1 MNGKLLLFGFEELP
15 SVLAV
20 GAAMGPLGVEVV
32 PVARRDYG
40 CPLAVLAGLDERP
53 GPAQPYLG
61 GPLGGRMIVLC
72 GLEERLDAL
81 LPALRDAG
89 AGPDCLKAVLT
100 AHNKNWNALTLF
112 GELVKERSALG
123 GR

>member
-40 CPLAVLAGLDERP
+40 CPLAVLAGLDERR
-53 GPAQPYLG
+53 
-61 GPLGGRMIVLC
+61 GRHSRIWVARWAD
-72 GLEERLDAL
+72 G
-81 LPALRDAG
+81 
-89 AGPDCLKAVLT
+89 
-100 AHNKNWNALTLF
+100 
-112 GELVKERSALG
+112 
-123 GR
+123 